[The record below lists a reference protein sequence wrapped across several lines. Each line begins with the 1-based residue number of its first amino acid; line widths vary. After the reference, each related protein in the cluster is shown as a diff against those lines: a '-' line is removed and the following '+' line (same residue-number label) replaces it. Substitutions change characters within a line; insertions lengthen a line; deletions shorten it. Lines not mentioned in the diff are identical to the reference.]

1 MPKYFVKY
9 KSKFTGA
16 VYSKYFDSIAFAM
29 KYQSNLNKEIYCE
42 IVGDIIYDLPIYLR
56 FTPRNH

>member
-16 VYSKYFDSIAFAM
+16 VFTKYFDSLAFAM
-29 KYQSNLNKEIYCE
+29 RYQANLNKEIYCN
-42 IVGDIIYDLPIYLR
+42 IVGGIIYD
-56 FTPRNH
+56 